1 MHWLLEP
8 TALRRLIHAQE
19 NFHDTAALIAW
30 ETAQASAEAAPA
42 PEQREPAQRE
52 SLPAGMS
59 VAGSTAEIRVEGV
72 LTKRPDFW
80 AKYFLGGNTTYASIR
95 SALAVAASS
104 PEITDVVLK
113 IDSPGG
119 NAEGLIETLE
129 TIAHFRQY
137 SGKRIRARADN
148 AQSAAYGIAAAAGN
162 IEATGRG
169 ATFGSIGTAVSYYV
183 SPNVVTLTNTD
194 SPDKRPDLTTPEG
207 KAVVVKYLDQLNH
220 EFVSSIAQ
228 GRGVELSRVT
238 ERYGRGASMT
248 ASEAKRLGLID
259 TIATTAPRA
268 VPHSSSKGN
277 PTTMADNQEPDRAAL
292 DAASQRGVTQERDR
306 VLAHLTMGE
315 SCGDMSIA
323 LEAIRSGA
331 SMTQE
336 FTARYLSAGM
346 NRGDRN
352 KRQAE
357 SNTAEAQLAG
367 VGAATPTEKTDLGD
381 QVVAELKAQRAGKEF
396 VRA

>member
-19 NFHDTAALIAW
+19 NFRDTTALIQW
-30 ETAQASAEAAPA
+30 EAAQAEA
-42 PEQREPAQRE
+42 EQRDASHGEGQ
-52 SLPAGMS
+52 LPPGMS
-59 VAGSTAEIRVEGV
+59 VAGNTAEIRVEGV

-80 AKYFLGGNTTYASIR
+80 AKYFLGGNTTYSSIR
-95 SALAVAASS
+95 HALGVAASS
-104 PEITDVVLK
+104 PDITDVVMR

-129 TIAHFRQY
+129 TIAQFRQR
-137 SGKRIRARADN
+137 SGKRLRARADN

-169 ATFGSIGTAVSYYV
+169 ATFGSIGTAISYYL

-194 SPDKRPDLTTPEG
+194 SPDKRPDLTTDAG

-220 EFVSSIAQ
+220 EFVSAIAL
-228 GRGVELSRVT
+228 GRGVELARVT
-238 ERYGRGASMT
+238 EGYGRGASMT
-248 ASEAKRLGLID
+248 AAEAQRLGLID
-259 TIATTAPRA
+259 SIATMAPRA
-268 VPHSSSKGN
+268 VPSTKGRSS
-277 PTTMADNQEPDRAAL
+277 MAEPQETDRAAL
-292 DAASQRGVTQERDR
+292 ESAAQRGVTQERDR

-323 LEAIRSGA
+323 LDAIRSGA
-331 SMTQE
+331 GMSQE
-336 FTARYLSAGM
+336 LTARYLSAGM
-346 NRGDRN
+346 NRADRSR
-352 KRQAE
+352 RQSE
-357 SNTAEAQLAG
+357 SNAAEAMLDGAG
-367 VGAATPTEKTDLGD
+367 ASTPAATTADLGD
-381 QVVAELKAQRAGKEF
+381 KVVAAMKSHGGEKGF